1 MKIDDLLKRLEDVK
15 TNEKRVMKS
24 LKQMFKYAKK
34 KGGETT
40 FCIHVVESYL
50 EYNPDHP
57 QYETIKVTLYAKDN
71 VIYRAVIEQEG
82 YPVNKIYMDYAGII
96 HEKVDEYGISQQVVN
111 GYSSVE
117 DYLKFLL
124 PEPDASLFGEKIELC
139 EQ

>member
-15 TNEKRVMKS
+15 IKERRVMKS
-24 LKQMFKYAKK
+24 LKQMFRYAKK

-40 FCIHVVESYL
+40 FCIRVVESYL
-50 EYNPDHP
+50 DYNPDHP

-71 VIYRAVIEQEG
+71 VIYRAIIEQEG

-96 HEKVDEYGISQQVVN
+96 HEKVDEYGVTEEVVK

-124 PEPDASLFGEKIELC
+124 PEPDASLFGEKIETC
-139 EQ
+139 

>member
-1 MKIDDLLKRLEDVK
+1 MKIDELLKRLDNVK
-15 TNEKRVMKS
+15 IKERRVMKS

-40 FCIHVVESYL
+40 FCIHVIKDYFD
-50 EYNPDHP
+50 YDPDRP
-57 QYETIKVTLYAKDN
+57 QFITIKVTLYAKDN

-82 YPVNKIYMDYAGII
+82 YPINKIYVDYAGII
-96 HEKVDEYGISQQVVN
+96 HEKIDDYGILRQVVN

-124 PEPDASLFGEKIELC
+124 PEPDEFFNEKIETC
-139 EQ
+139 

>member
-15 TNEKRVMKS
+15 IKERRVMKS
-24 LKQMFKYAKK
+24 LKQMFRYAKK

-40 FCIHVVESYL
+40 FCIRVVESYL
-50 EYNPDHP
+50 DYNPDHP

-96 HEKVDEYGISQQVVN
+96 HEKVDEYGVTEEVVK

-124 PEPDASLFGEKIELC
+124 PEPDASLFGEKIETC
-139 EQ
+139 